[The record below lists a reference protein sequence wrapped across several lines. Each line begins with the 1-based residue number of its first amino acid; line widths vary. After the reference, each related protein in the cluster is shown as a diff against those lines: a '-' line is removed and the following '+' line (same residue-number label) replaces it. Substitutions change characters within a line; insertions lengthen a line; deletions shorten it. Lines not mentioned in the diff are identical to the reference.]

1 MPNVVVDITYYP
13 TIETITN
20 LVRSDVRDDMA
31 GATDTVGEGQILVND
46 LTVSVTMSNLFNSA
60 VREVARRL
68 RIVQAP
74 MLIHDNYVIYN
85 IPPINGPM
93 GFQVA
98 DPAVQVEIAFN
109 GYFDGT
115 LWHVVNPS
123 QPSPPGVSGGGSY
136 ALPQDVFQVVRLW
149 ERENASGNNFQDMG
163 EPSNGL
169 TGVYQTSGFGR
180 WEWRQDRI
188 CLPGSLDYRDLR
200 LRYLMM
206 LSAYFVQH
214 ADPASTY
221 VQILDS
227 EEAIARTIERLY
239 AARQGGAMYQLRKQ
253 ESDEAIFEL
262 LTEQVHR
269 RQGMNYPTLAYGNE
283 SPPVINFGQ

>member
-1 MPNVVVDITYYP
+1 MANVVVDLTYYP

-31 GATDTVGEGQILVND
+31 GATDTIGEGQILVND
-46 LTVSVTMSNLFNSA
+46 LTVSVTMANLFNSA

-68 RIVQAP
+68 RIAQAP

-85 IPPINGPM
+85 IPPLNGPM

-98 DPAVQVEIAFN
+98 DPAVQVEISFN

-115 LWHVVNPS
+115 LWHNS
-123 QPSPPGVSGGGSY
+123 AGNSY
-136 ALPQDVFQVVRLW
+136 GLPQDVFQVIRCW
-149 ERENASGNNFQDMG
+149 ERENKSQNNFCDMG
-163 EPSNGL
+163 EPSDGL
-169 TGVYQTSGFGR
+169 AGVYQTNGFGR

-206 LSAYFVQH
+206 LSTLFVSH
-214 ADPASTY
+214 ADPATTY
-221 VQILDS
+221 VPILDS
-227 EEAIARTIERLY
+227 EEAIARVIDRLY
-239 AARQGGAMYQLRKQ
+239 AARQGGTLYEMRKA
-253 ESDEAIFEL
+253 EADEAIYEL
-262 LTEQVHR
+262 VNEQVHR
-269 RQGMNYPTLAYGNE
+269 RQGTNYPTQAYGNE
-283 SPPVINFGQ
+283 APPVINFGQ